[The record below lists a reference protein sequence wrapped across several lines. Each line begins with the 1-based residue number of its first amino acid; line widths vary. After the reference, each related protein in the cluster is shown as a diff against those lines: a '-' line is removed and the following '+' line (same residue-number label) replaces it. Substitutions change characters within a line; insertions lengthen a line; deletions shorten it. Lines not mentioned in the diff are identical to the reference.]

1 MASIFE
7 VFFGKKESSASK
19 AHNRLSILI
28 AQDRAG
34 GQVPNYLPTLQKELL
49 EVLSKYVAID
59 ARDIR
64 ISKENQNGVD
74 VLALNITLPENATQ
88 AQGT

>member
-1 MASIFE
+1 M
-7 VFFGKKESSASK
+7 
-19 AHNRLSILI
+19 
-28 AQDRAG
+28 
-34 GQVPNYLPTLQKELL
+34 QKIRSDII